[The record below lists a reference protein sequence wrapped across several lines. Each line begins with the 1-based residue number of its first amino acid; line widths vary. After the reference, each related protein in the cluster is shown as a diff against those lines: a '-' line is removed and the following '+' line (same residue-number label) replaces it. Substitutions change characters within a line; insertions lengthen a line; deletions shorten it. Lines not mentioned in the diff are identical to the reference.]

1 MNTED
6 VKIEFPK
13 LIIASNKIFLIVAG
27 RIMALHTCIWKNE
40 NSFISMNKLQIRL
53 HTSCHPD

>member
-13 LIIASNKIFLIVAG
+13 LNIASDKIFLIVAG

-40 NSFISMNKLQIRL
+40 NSFISMHKLQIRL